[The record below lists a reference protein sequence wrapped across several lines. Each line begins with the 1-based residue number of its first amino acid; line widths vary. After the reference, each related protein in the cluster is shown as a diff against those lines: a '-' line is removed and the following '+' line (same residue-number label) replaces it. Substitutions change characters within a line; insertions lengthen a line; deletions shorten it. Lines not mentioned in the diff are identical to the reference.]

1 MAKEIKGFALEVN
14 AAYTMGFDPITFP
27 MINQN
32 RKIKQMECQNGAAFL
47 AHRDPSPKTRVSFFV
62 ANNVNYKTRGIAR
75 FRATIL
81 SDYATYYSDIQ
92 F

>member
-62 ANNVNYKTRGIAR
+62 GNNVNYKTRGIAR